1 MPDALLI
8 EGCNFQ
14 SYPTGGQLSFTR
26 QMMQAFG
33 PRLALIGI
41 CTDSTPVGK
50 WVTKAF
56 DGREYSFFAIGRR
69 TVTTRKPFIPARLC
83 EYLEVKKHKKQ
94 ILSLGIKSAFIQA
107 PQILLAVH
115 KWGWDSLCYMFAGV
129 ENPLK
134 ISRYKWGKLFAEPF
148 EKNFFPA
155 LKNTDVI
162 LACADTKSIDSLI
175 KRSKGILSHNRIKQ
189 FFTRVD
195 TTFFKPIPKN
205 LAKTALSV
213 DHTGPVIVTCGRI
226 NKFKGLDLVLDAF
239 GIFLKE
245 QPAAKLYF
253 VGDGEDR
260 PRLQQIIDK
269 YGMTESVTITGIQPP
284 EKVALYLNMADI
296 YVVGS
301 FKEGWSV
308 AMLEALACGKPII
321 STDVSGARD
330 MIIEGENGFV
340 VENRAPKLFADAMA
354 QVLTLK
360 QARQV
365 SLNLAEKYALKNLA
379 KDIAANWKPL
389 A

>member
-1 MPDALLI
+1 LPDALLI